1 MHRLSLLIVVFLL
14 VFPASSSA
22 LTAPVLSLDDGTPAM
37 RDAYGSSLL
46 TVEGDLLVGET
57 SGFSNTGMIHV
68 LRRNDR
74 GSWDVIQTLTSPDA
88 AIGDRFGQLTAHNAG
103 TLVVSSPGALGGQ
116 GAVYA
121 YRRDVDGQ
129 WEYAGRMTTDVVQS
143 DQFAS
148 SLAIVGDRVLVGA
161 PGAMSGAGR
170 VHVFSLSEDGAEM
183 AVVSPLVDGEGMRF
197 GSSIATDGS
206 QIAIGSPGFMES
218 QGRIDLYNASD
229 WTSSGVILPAE
240 DLGEVRL
247 GTGILFVR
255 DRILAANQRANRG
268 TGQVLVYREKGDEWE
283 MELEL
288 GGPQAESRAF
298 FGASMAASDS
308 EVWISAPLDNGANG
322 VVYRFDASSWKSL
335 GSLSHDL
342 EGGRTGFGGSVA
354 LSATV
359 GAVGMPG
366 HDYGLGSAVV
376 YEQPDNGSWEKIAA
390 YNRPVADLPSMTGNQ
405 VDCEEGQANGY
416 SCSNVDM
423 VSFISLKDLR
433 MNRGVRLNDVWGWTD
448 SETGK
453 EYGIVGHM
461 EAAVFI
467 DMSDP
472 TAPMVLGEMPRTPG
486 SPGSTHRDMKVF
498 KDHAFIVADGAGQHG
513 MQVFDMRHLR
523 DWPGEFQVYEP
534 DVLYTRIASS
544 HNMVIN
550 ESTGYAYAVG
560 NSSGGET
567 CGGALHMIDI
577 NDPRNPQFV
586 GCFNDPKTGNN
597 GSGAT
602 HDAQCVVYAG
612 PDVEHRDK
620 EVCVGA
626 NGTAI
631 SIADVTDKDNPIAIS
646 QGTYPNSA
654 YVHQGWFTDDH
665 RYFYQNDEADELN
678 GMAEA
683 TRTMIWDLTDLDEP
697 EMIAEY
703 FGDSNSTDHNL
714 YVDGDFM
721 YQTNN
726 ASGLRIVDIRD
737 RANPVEV
744 AFFDTTPNNL
754 NVAGFD
760 GTWSSYPYFKSGNIL
775 VNSRREGL
783 FILRKRELDI

>member
-1 MHRLSLLIVVFLL
+1 MDHG
-14 VFPASSSA
+14 
-22 LTAPVLSLDDGTPAM
+22 APVM
-37 RDAYGSSLL
+37 RDAYGSSLIA
-46 TVEGDLLVGET
+46 VDGDLLVGET
-57 SGFSNTGMIHV
+57 SGFSNTGMVHV

-74 GSWDVIQTLTSPDA
+74 GSWDVIQTLSSPDA
-88 AIGDRFGQLTAHNAG
+88 TIGDRFGQLTAFDQG
-103 TLVVSSPGALGGQ
+103 TLVVSSPGALDGQ

-121 YRRDVDGQ
+121 YRRDMDGQ
-129 WEYAGRMTTDVVQS
+129 WALVGRMTTDTSQS

-148 SLAIVGDRVLVGA
+148 ALAIAGDYVLVGS
-161 PGAMSGAGR
+161 PGAMTGAGR
-170 VHVFSLSEDGAEM
+170 VHVFSLSEDGQETTVLSA
-183 AVVSPLVDGEGMRF
+183 PVDGDGMRF
-197 GSSIATDGS
+197 GSAIAFDGTRL
-206 QIAIGSPGFMES
+206 AIGSPGFMES
-218 QGRIDLYNASD
+218 QGRIDLYSASD
-229 WTSSGVILPAE
+229 FSLSGSILPAA
-240 DLGEVRL
+240 DQGEARL
-247 GTGILFVR
+247 GTGLLFTG
-255 DRILAANQRANRG
+255 DRLLAANQRANRG
-268 TGQVLVYREKGDEWE
+268 TGQVLVYRERGGKWQMDR
-283 MELEL
+283 ELT
-288 GGPQAESRAF
+288 GPAADSRAF
-298 FGASMAASDS
+298 FGASMAASDA
-308 EVWISAPLDNGANG
+308 EIWISAPLDNEANG
-322 VVYRFDASSWKSL
+322 VVYRYDAGSWKSL
-335 GSLSHDL
+335 GTLTHDL

-354 LSATV
+354 LGPMV

-376 YEQPDNGSWEKIAA
+376 YEQHDDGQWEKIAA
-390 YNRPVADLPSMTGNQ
+390 YNRPVADLPSLTGNQ
-405 VDCEEGQANGY
+405 QECEEGEAGGFA
-416 SCSNVDM
+416 CSNVDM
-423 VSFISLKDLR
+423 ISFISLKDLR

-467 DMSDP
+467 DMSDATRP
-472 TAPMVLGEMPRTPG
+472 VVLGELPRTPG

-498 KDHAFIVADGAGQHG
+498 KDHAFIVADGSGQHG
-513 MQVFDMRHLR
+513 MQVFDMRRLR

-534 DVLYTRIASS
+534 DVLYTKIASS

-602 HDAQCVVYAG
+602 HDAQCVLYAG
-612 PDVEHRDK
+612 PDVEHRGK
-620 EVCVGA
+620 EICVGA

-631 SIADVTDKDNPIAIS
+631 SIADVSDKDNPIAIS

-665 RYFYQNDEADELN
+665 RYFYQNDEADEIN
-678 GMAEA
+678 GMADA

-714 YVDGDFM
+714 YVDGDVM

-726 ASGLRIVDIRD
+726 ASGLRIIDIRD
-737 RANPVEV
+737 RANPVEIG
-744 AFFDTTPNNL
+744 FFDTTPNNL